1 MVAADIRV
9 RPRLGGIYDAVGRIG
24 IGHACGFC
32 RMQLRY
38 RTVVFPAVMGE
49 AVVPEDVILHE
60 GNALALDRVGNDH
73 GGPVTGIVRIRQR
86 GSQSVMVVAVQ
97 FNDMPA
103 EGAPFRPQILQLQRL
118 FTGVQTLHM
127 VVVDDGHQILQPV
140 VVGKQCRLP
149 H

>member
-1 MVAADIRV
+1 
-9 RPRLGGIYDAVGRIG
+9 
-24 IGHACGFC
+24 
-32 RMQLRY
+32 MQLRY
-38 RTVVFPAVMGE
+38 RTVVLPAVMGK
-49 AVVPEDVILHE
+49 AIVPEDVVLHE

-86 GSQSVMVVAVQ
+86 GSQGTMVMAVQ

-103 EGAPFRPQILQLQRL
+103 EGTPFRAQIFQLQRF